1 VIEVTQL
8 VKDTIVKLARKDIE
22 QLGRRAAANCVVYDV
37 IDLLKEFK
45 RTPSEILLGKKE
57 RAILEDAVPNCR
69 YICNVPIEWTEAES
83 EIRLRNHGDD

>member
-1 VIEVTQL
+1 
-8 VKDTIVKLARKDIE
+8 
-22 QLGRRAAANCVVYDV
+22 V